1 VMYNGMPCDQIQDQ
15 GHEAAEP
22 GCQTHSDAI
31 ISPKFANLL
40 KFYPRAQ
47 NVHAMSL

>member
-1 VMYNGMPCDQIQDQ
+1 MYSGMLYDQIQGQ

-22 GCQTHSDAI
+22 GCQTHSGAM